1 MKQKTRSLLTAISG
15 TGLVI
20 ALALHLFR
28 VEVWWIQGLLILATL
43 VAGYPIMIKA
53 WQAVRMRVF
62 SIELLVT
69 IAVVGALIIGE
80 YVEAAVVSFLFIFGA
95 YLEARS
101 LRRARASVKALFDM
115 APQEAIV
122 VRDGVQTKV
131 LADEVA
137 IGDLIVVHS
146 GAKVPVDGKIVSGQ
160 ASIDEAAFTGES
172 VRVHK
177 KEGDL
182 VYGGTIL
189 DTGYVE
195 VLAEKVGED
204 TAFAHIIELI
214 EEAQESKAKTQKFL
228 EKFAAYYTPGVLIL
242 SVLVLLVTWNIHL
255 TLTFLVIACPGAL
268 VISAP
273 VSLVA
278 GIGNGARNGILIK
291 GGDKI
296 EQLAKLNAMVFD
308 KTGTLTKG
316 KPEVTGIRTWGMTE
330 DELLR
335 MTAEAESVSE
345 HHLGQTI
352 IRKARERKMELNQK
366 PTEVEILKG
375 RGLRLLL
382 GGEFLY
388 IGNKRGLLDEQVP
401 LKREIEDYAIDQEKN
416 GNTAIYVAGKENVW
430 GVISIADQIRD
441 DAPSAI
447 AGLRNAGIEF
457 VVILTGDNKHTAD
470 QVASQLD
477 VDQVYAELLP
487 EEKLYKVKTC
497 MAGGKRLGMV
507 GDGVNDAPAL
517 AAADLG
523 IAMGGTGTDVAMETA
538 DVVLMSDRL
547 DKLPYAYRLAQA
559 TVRNMKQNM
568 FLAVGVVFLL
578 LFGVLAGWVNL
589 AIGML
594 VHEASVLAVILNA
607 LRLVKFPKHH
617 FGTMDLRSY
626 K

>member
-20 ALALHLFR
+20 ALVLHLFR

-80 YVEAAVVSFLFIFGA
+80 YVEAAVVSFLFLFGA

-101 LRRARASVKALFDM
+101 LRRARASVRALFDM

-137 IGDLIVVHS
+137 TGDLVVVHS
-146 GAKVPVDGKIVSGQ
+146 GAKIPVDGKIVSGE

-182 VYGGTIL
+182 VYGGTIV

-204 TAFAHIIELI
+204 TAFAHIIELV

-316 KPEVTGIRTWGMTE
+316 KPEVTGIRAWGMTE

-352 IRKARERKMELNQK
+352 VRKARERKMVLNQK
-366 PTEVEILKG
+366 PTKAEILKG
-375 RGLRLLL
+375 RGLRVLL

-470 QVASQLD
+470 LVASQLD

-487 EEKLYKVKTC
+487 EEKLHKVKTC

-547 DKLPYAYRLAQA
+547 DKLPYAYGLAQA